1 MNQNTE
7 MSEKEIISDVLYS
20 QKHITETYN
29 TFANEC
35 SAPMVRDAFLN
46 LLEEEHQMQAE
57 IFSEMQKRG
66 WYQPE
71 QAQQQKI
78 AQAKQ
83 KYQTQNMAEGN
94 G

>member
-1 MNQNTE
+1 MNQNID
-7 MSEKEIISDVLYS
+7 MGEKEIMSDVLYS

-35 SAPMVRDAFLN
+35 SAPTVRDAFLN

-57 IFSEMQKRG
+57 IFNEMQKRG
-66 WYQPE
+66 WYQQE

-78 AQAKQ
+78 TQAKQ
-83 KYQTQNMAEGN
+83 KYQAQNMAQGN
-94 G
+94 

>member
-1 MNQNTE
+1 MNQNAD
-7 MSEKEIISDVLYS
+7 MGEKEIISDVLYS

-35 SAPMVRDAFLN
+35 SAPTVRDTFLN

-57 IFSEMQKRG
+57 VFSEMQKRG

-71 QAQQQKI
+71 QAQPQKI
-78 AQAKQ
+78 AQVKQ
-83 KYQTQNMAEGN
+83 KYQEQSTAQGN
-94 G
+94 